1 MNQRRQKLDRA
12 RYAIYARTA
21 AGGPDEIAAQV
32 QAARATIALEHSRE
46 NAAIEEYID
55 QNVAAGPGVPAPG
68 LTALLRGAVAGRF
81 DFVLVKDLAR
91 LSRSAARLHEIRSA
105 IERGGARITY
115 VSTEG
120 EGE

>member
-1 MNQRRQKLDRA
+1 MNLSRQKPDRV

-21 AGGPDEIAAQV
+21 AGGPEEIASQV
-32 QAARATIALEHSRE
+32 QAARATIVLEHSRE
-46 NAAIEEYID
+46 NAAIEEHID
-55 QNVAAGPGVPAPG
+55 LNLAAGHGVPAPG

-81 DFVLVKDLAR
+81 EIVVVKDLAR
-91 LSRSAARLHEIRSA
+91 LSRSSARLSEIRSA
-105 IERGGARITY
+105 IEGGGTRITC